1 MKFSQDL
8 LASSY
13 RNLNATRAQV
23 PPASAQLLQLTVD
36 HMNPSNNLNN
46 IYYRHSKIYL
56 VVVSSV
62 SLSLSHWYPGSG
74 VVLDCIDS

>member
-13 RNLNATRAQV
+13 WILTATGAQV
-23 PPASAQLLQLTVD
+23 PPASAQLQKLSVD

-46 IYYRHSKIYL
+46 I
-56 VVVSSV
+56 
-62 SLSLSHWYPGSG
+62 
-74 VVLDCIDS
+74 

>member
-8 LASSY
+8 PASSY

-46 IYYRHSKIYL
+46 IYYRHSKFTCYQPIA
-56 VVVSSV
+56 
-62 SLSLSHWYPGSG
+62 
-74 VVLDCIDS
+74 I